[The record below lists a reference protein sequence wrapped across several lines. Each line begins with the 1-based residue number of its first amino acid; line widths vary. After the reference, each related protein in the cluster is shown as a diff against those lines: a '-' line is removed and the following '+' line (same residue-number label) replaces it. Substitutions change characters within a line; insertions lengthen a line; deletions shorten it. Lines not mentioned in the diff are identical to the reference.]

1 MSRINEKQRGAVSI
15 FVVIFSALL
24 VVTISTT
31 FARLMLQDQ
40 MQATDSDLSRSALD
54 SANAGVEDAKR
65 VLVKY
70 EQECVT
76 GSNTSCANWRDN
88 YLNGNNCEAPRTI
101 LGTATTPTQTDG
113 GGIKVGNDSLRQAY
127 TCVKITL
134 NTNNYEGT
142 LQPGASRL
150 VQLKSEN
157 NAAFTHVKLEW
168 YSKKNLR
175 NSGEPKVYLDQ
186 INELGLKP
194 RSATAPSDA
203 WAKNQPSLMR
213 LQLLQFGNAFTLAN
227 FNSTDSANTNV
238 GTLFVKPA
246 RGSGIGGVA
255 TPPPTPLTFSTE
267 DASGP
272 LQPIECYREFDDT
285 SSDAYACSVT
295 IELGRPDNPTSSDPA
310 ATMDRKDAYLRL
322 NAPYGDETD
331 FSVTLLNGATTV
343 RFGGVQP
350 LVDSTGRAADLFR
363 RVSSRIEPG
372 GNFPYVEGALD
383 ITGDLCKTF
392 QVSNVTT
399 GYDGGACP
407 NT

>member
-24 VVTISTT
+24 VVTIATT

-70 EQECVT
+70 EQECVN
-76 GSNTSCANWRDN
+76 GSNTSCTNWRTN

-101 LGTATTPTQTDG
+101 LGAATTPTQADG
-113 GGIKVGNDSLRQAY
+113 GGFKVGNDSLRQAY

-150 VQLKSEN
+150 VQLKSET
-157 NAAFTHVKLEW
+157 NAQFTHVKIEW

-194 RSATAPSDA
+194 RSAATPSDA

-213 LQLLQFGNAFTLAN
+213 LQLLQFGNNFTLAN
-227 FNSTDSANTNV
+227 FNSTDPANTNV
-238 GTLFVKPA
+238 GTLFIKPA
-246 RGSGIGGVA
+246 RGSGAGGVA

-267 DASGP
+267 DVSGP
-272 LQPIECYREFDDT
+272 LQPVECYREFDDA
-285 SSDAYACSVT
+285 SADAYACSVT
-295 IELGRPDNPTSSDPA
+295 VALELPNGAGNPG
-310 ATMDRKDAYLRL
+310 DRKDAYLRL

-331 FSVTLLNGATTV
+331 FSVSLYNGSSLV

-399 GYDGGACP
+399 GYAAGACP
-407 NT
+407 N